1 MESSVTIK
9 IKGVTKSYLDRHS
22 TENKG
27 KIIKNF
33 GKEWVGLFFS
43 IYYTMMPILIGN
55 ADMLI
60 VI

>member
-27 KIIKNF
+27 KIIINF

-43 IYYTMMPILIGN
+43 IYYTKMPIPIC
-55 ADMLI
+55 
-60 VI
+60 